1 MNLFFLPFREE
12 IFDTD
17 LSPLSTLRLFAL
29 KGSVTG
35 AVPSCLYIILTFQLI
50 VLTSTSKPTWTTTTM
65 LSNCGTRG
73 SWWSIQAMVRDF
85 CIVNSTDTQFV
96 PEMNIDGW
104 MGSHNVVGLLN
115 TEDHPE
121 TVTLCTVLCSPS
133 KSCGPR
139 SRCRRTVRHRSP
151 WHWKTWRVL
160 VMLAFDFELMFFCS
174 PFLCVFFFLHIKK
187 TNKIWVLYVFSSL
200 FFIHLYRNSTMKIQI
215 LSKERLSS
223 ILRFILIIGKI
234 L

>member
-1 MNLFFLPFREE
+1 MWVCDDSLEVIRMQIYFLFLRFDINQPQIYVIMYNHIPPPTSCACPWLVPPPPQRVGRFGWYVYVILLCYLMNLFFLPFWGE

-115 TEDHPE
+115 TEDHHVCP
-121 TVTLCTVLCSPS
+121 
-133 KSCGPR
+133 G
-139 SRCRRTVRHRSP
+139 
-151 WHWKTWRVL
+151 
-160 VMLAFDFELMFFCS
+160 
-174 PFLCVFFFLHIKK
+174 
-187 TNKIWVLYVFSSL
+187 
-200 FFIHLYRNSTMKIQI
+200 
-215 LSKERLSS
+215 
-223 ILRFILIIGKI
+223 
-234 L
+234 

>member
-1 MNLFFLPFREE
+1 MPVPCLSTTFFVHHFLFLYIFIIFVSVWWFFRSDQDADILFVFAIWHQPTTDICNYVQPHSPTNILRLSLIGPPPPQRVGRFGWYVYVILLCYLMNLFFCPSGEKFSTR
-12 IFDTD
+12 TCP
-17 LSPLSTLRLFAL
+17 LSPLWDLFAL

-35 AVPSCLYIILTFQLI
+35 AVPSCFYIILTFQLI

-115 TEDHPE
+115 TEDHHVCP
-121 TVTLCTVLCSPS
+121 
-133 KSCGPR
+133 G
-139 SRCRRTVRHRSP
+139 
-151 WHWKTWRVL
+151 
-160 VMLAFDFELMFFCS
+160 
-174 PFLCVFFFLHIKK
+174 
-187 TNKIWVLYVFSSL
+187 
-200 FFIHLYRNSTMKIQI
+200 
-215 LSKERLSS
+215 
-223 ILRFILIIGKI
+223 
-234 L
+234 

>member
-1 MNLFFLPFREE
+1 MWVCDDSLEVIRMQIYFLFLRFDINQPQIYVIMYNHIPPPTSCACPWLVPPPQRVGRFGWYVYVILLCYLMNLFFLPFREE

-115 TEDHPE
+115 TEDHHVCP
-121 TVTLCTVLCSPS
+121 
-133 KSCGPR
+133 G
-139 SRCRRTVRHRSP
+139 
-151 WHWKTWRVL
+151 
-160 VMLAFDFELMFFCS
+160 
-174 PFLCVFFFLHIKK
+174 
-187 TNKIWVLYVFSSL
+187 
-200 FFIHLYRNSTMKIQI
+200 
-215 LSKERLSS
+215 
-223 ILRFILIIGKI
+223 
-234 L
+234 